1 MSTGQRTMVMVV
13 ADYASGDMAFA
24 EMDLALGRHLPPHVT
39 WKATSVDGFN
49 TLEAGFIIGQL
60 ANHSNVLR
68 PDNLIIYG
76 NCAPRKDRSEA
87 RMNNEGEKLTYARLK
102 NGVQLVVVNS
112 GYSLSFVREN
122 MEEFYTCKVDRGG
135 SQFRSRDIF
144 PPVVGKVAYA
154 QYDFFSTKL
163 DPIEK
168 IPAPPVGV
176 IGYRDSFGNLK
187 TTYREGDGI
196 VDHLKEGTRVEI
208 EIDGIRRT
216 ATVATGNFN
225 VNEGDLAFA
234 PGSSGQER
242 RFWELFQRGGN
253 AWGSFGK
260 PRVGAAV
267 RLVAEK

>member
-1 MSTGQRTMVMVV
+1 MSTEQRTMVMVV
-13 ADYASGDMAFA
+13 ADYAPGDMAFA
-24 EMDLALGRHLPPHVT
+24 EMDLALGRHLPPNVT

-60 ANHSNVLR
+60 ANHSSLLR
-68 PDNLIIYG
+68 PENLIIYG

-87 RMNNEGEKLTYARLK
+87 RTNNEGEKLTYAVHK
-102 NGVQLVVVNS
+102 NGVRLVVVNS

-122 MEEFYTCKVDRGG
+122 LAELYTCKVDRGG

-144 PPVVGKVAYA
+144 PPVVGKVAYGI
-154 QYDFFSTKL
+154 YDFFSTKI
-163 DPIEK
+163 DPLEK
-168 IPAPPVGV
+168 IPAPPHGV

-187 TTYREGDGI
+187 TTFREGDGVI
-196 VDHLKEGTRVEI
+196 DSLEEGTRIEI

-253 AWGSFGK
+253 AWGAFGK

-267 RLVAEK
+267 HLVPTK